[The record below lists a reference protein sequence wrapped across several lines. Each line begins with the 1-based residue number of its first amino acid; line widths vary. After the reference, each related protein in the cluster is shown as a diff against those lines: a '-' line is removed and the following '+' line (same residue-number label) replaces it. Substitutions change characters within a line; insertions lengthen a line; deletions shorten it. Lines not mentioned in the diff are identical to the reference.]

1 MAVKEL
7 LYFMPAVAKNKSPSF
22 ILLLVRLPLTSLD
35 TLTSCLLFPASPVSV
50 PTRFIP

>member
-1 MAVKEL
+1 MTVKEL

-22 ILLLVRLPLTSLD
+22 TLPLVRQPLTSLH

-50 PTRFIP
+50 PTHFIP